1 MLAWAAWQ
9 LQFSTTAC
17 GTLRKHVT
25 KPSPQPAAPDCTV
38 VRNATTV
45 LCTKTFLRPPSG
57 DFYCCTRPH
66 PSWKKKLRIQFSGQP
81 SRELSLVL
89 HINRRLSTGRR
100 NVFRRSLMTI
110 LTIYAD
116 LTPGQELRG
125 VQADDAGGSR
135 ATRV

>member
-1 MLAWAAWQ
+1 METFHVKFVEITQ
-9 LQFSTTAC
+9 LSGRSA
-17 GTLRKHVT
+17 HVVIRRVKQT
-25 KPSPQPAAPDCTV
+25 DKVVGSPDHHPT
-38 VRNATTV
+38 RNR
-45 LCTKTFLRPPSG
+45 LG
-57 DFYCCTRPH
+57 PH

-125 VQADDAGGSR
+125 VQADDAGGSSG
-135 ATRV
+135 ARV